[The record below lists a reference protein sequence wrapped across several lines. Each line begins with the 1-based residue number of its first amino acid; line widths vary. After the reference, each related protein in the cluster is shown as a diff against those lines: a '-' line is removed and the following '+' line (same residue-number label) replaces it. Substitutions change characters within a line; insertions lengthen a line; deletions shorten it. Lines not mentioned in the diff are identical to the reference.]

1 MSKSDTLLDK
11 LATNWDKVAYGW
23 GLLCNDWEIQTEKLK
38 YEWGQG
44 NYSRAIFHTLS
55 GYKSSLLRF
64 PYRTWS
70 YLWEPKW
77 FLLVYVWVK
86 VPAPEFLMELL
97 S

>member
-1 MSKSDTLLDK
+1 MFRIKLRDK
-11 LATNWDKVAYGW
+11 LATNWDKVSYGW
-23 GLLCNDWEIQTEKLK
+23 GLLWSDWEIQTEKLK
-38 YEWGQG
+38 YEWRQG
-44 NYSRAIFHTLS
+44 NYFRAIFHTLS

-70 YLWEPKW
+70 YLWELKW
-77 FLLVYVWVK
+77 ALVVYVWVK